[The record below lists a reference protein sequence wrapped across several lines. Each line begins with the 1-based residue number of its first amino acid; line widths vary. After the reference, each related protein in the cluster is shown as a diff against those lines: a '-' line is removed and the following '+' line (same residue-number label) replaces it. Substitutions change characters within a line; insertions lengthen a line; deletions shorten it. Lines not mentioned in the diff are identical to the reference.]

1 VLEHRPVLANEVVQA
16 LVRGPGWYFDATV
29 GGGGHAA
36 VLLDAL
42 PAEARLLGF
51 DRDPAALTR
60 AADRLQRFGD
70 RVRLVHAPFDQ
81 LGEVMRSERLGSL
94 AGALFDL
101 GLSSLQLGDA
111 TRGFSFAADA
121 PLDLRF
127 DPMSGEPAWQKI
139 ETASEAT
146 LVEWCFAYGELR
158 EARRLARAI
167 VEYRRRKPI
176 DRTSTLLEAV
186 EPVWG
191 PRPHPRRLAQ
201 LFQALRIA
209 VNDELER
216 VERGLEQA
224 AQALAPE
231 ARLAVITYHSLEDR
245 LAKRILQGTLPPK
258 REAQLGSVRTG
269 LLEPVTRRAIKP
281 QPAEVATNPRA
292 GSARL
297 RVARRIAA

>member
-1 VLEHRPVLANEVVQA
+1 VVEHVPVLADEVLTA

-36 VLLDAL
+36 RLLGAL

-51 DRDPAALTR
+51 DRDPAAL
-60 AADRLQRFGD
+60 AEAGKRLERFGE

-111 TRGFSFAADA
+111 SRGFSFALDA

-127 DPMSGEPAWQKI
+127 DPTQGAPASARLQH
-139 ETASEAT
+139 EDEAT
-146 LVEWCFAYGELR
+146 LADWFYRYGELR
-158 EARRLARAI
+158 ESRKLARAI
-167 VEYRRRKPI
+167 VEGRKRRPI
-176 DRTSTLLEAV
+176 ERTGDLKQAV
-186 EPVWG
+186 ARVWG
-191 PRPHPRRLAQ
+191 DRPHPRKLAQ

-216 VERGLEQA
+216 VTRGLEQA
-224 AQALAPE
+224 AAALEPDG
-231 ARLAVITYHSLEDR
+231 RLAVITYHSLEDR
-245 LAKRILQGTLPPK
+245 LAKRFLGGTLPPR
-258 REAQLGSVRTG
+258 REAQLGAIRAG
-269 LLEPVTRRAIKP
+269 LLEPVTRKAIVP
-281 QPAEVATNPRA
+281 TPSEVATNPRA

>member
-1 VLEHRPVLANEVVQA
+1 VVEHVPVLADEVLTA

-36 VLLDAL
+36 RLLGAL

-51 DRDPAALTR
+51 DRDPAAL
-60 AADRLQRFGD
+60 AEAGKRLERFGE

-111 TRGFSFAADA
+111 SRGFSFALDA

-127 DPMSGEPAWQKI
+127 DPTQGAPASARLQH
-139 ETASEAT
+139 EDEAT
-146 LVEWCFAYGELR
+146 LADWFFRYGELR
-158 EARRLARAI
+158 ESRKLARAI
-167 VEYRRRKPI
+167 VEGRKRRPI
-176 DRTSTLLEAV
+176 ERTGDLKQAV
-186 EPVWG
+186 ARVWG
-191 PRPHPRRLAQ
+191 DRPHPRKLAQ

-216 VERGLEQA
+216 VTRGLEQA
-224 AQALAPE
+224 AAALEPDG
-231 ARLAVITYHSLEDR
+231 RLAVITYHSLEDR
-245 LAKRILQGTLPPK
+245 LAKRFLGGTLPPR
-258 REAQLGSVRTG
+258 REAQLGAIRAG
-269 LLEPVTRRAIKP
+269 LLEPVTRKAIVP
-281 QPAEVATNPRA
+281 TPSEVATNPRA

>member
-1 VLEHRPVLANEVVQA
+1 MVEHVPVLADEVVTA
-16 LVRGPGWYFDATV
+16 LVRGPGWYLDATV

-36 VLLDAL
+36 QLLGAL

-51 DRDPAALTR
+51 DRDRAALAR
-60 AADRLQRFGD
+60 AAERLERFGD

-111 TRGFSFAADA
+111 SRGFSFALDA

-127 DPMSGEPAWQKI
+127 DDTAGEPASTRLMN
-139 ETASEAT
+139 ESEVT
-146 LVEWCFAYGELR
+146 LADWLYRYGELR
-158 EARRLARAI
+158 ESRRLARTI
-167 VEYRRRKPI
+167 VQYRARKPI
-176 DRTSTLLEAV
+176 ETTTDLKDAV
-186 EPVWG
+186 TGVWG
-191 PRPHPRRLAQ
+191 DRPHPRKLAQ

-209 VNDELER
+209 VNDELAR
-216 VERGLEQA
+216 VERGLVQA
-224 AQALAPE
+224 AEALEPDG
-231 ARLAVITYHSLEDR
+231 RLAVITYHSLEDR
-245 LAKRILQGTLPPK
+245 LTKRFMGGTLPPK
-258 REAQLGSVRTG
+258 REAQLGVIRAG
-269 LLEPVTRRAIKP
+269 LLEPVTRKAIVP
-281 QPAEVATNPRA
+281 TPFEVATNPRA